1 MQKLSLNLLW
11 STSALLICSFIC
23 ARSMWSLTSQWMPWT
38 TSKRWRERER
48 EGERVLSKNP
58 FSYVLFLQGLEK
70 FKNDTTLLT
79 GIARVHEVYSPDK
92 KNRLIWYTVDCQFP
106 QGLGDLDTA
115 VTHYRDV
122 LKSDSTCVEAIACI
136 ATHHF
141 YSDQPE
147 LALRFYRYTNF
158 GPILM

>member
-1 MQKLSLNLLW
+1 MRYNKY
-11 STSALLICSFIC
+11 T
-23 ARSMWSLTSQWMPWT
+23 
-38 TSKRWRERER
+38 
-48 EGERVLSKNP
+48 
-58 FSYVLFLQGLEK
+58 
-70 FKNDTTLLT
+70 
-79 GIARVHEVYSPDK
+79 PD
-92 KNRLIWYTVDCQFP
+92 NNVVDCQFP

-147 LALRFYRYTNF
+147 LALRFYRYGKIWTNSYN
-158 GPILM
+158 IL